1 MSPFKKLVLISAALF
16 VGLAT
21 TQANSAKSSIETRIV
36 GGTQSGFSDWQWI
49 VALSKS
55 SSTANDDLFQNQFC
69 GGSLINESW
78 VLTAAHCVVDDF
90 GDPIST
96 TGVHAFV
103 GEYDLKNSTGEYR
116 AVDLVIVHP
125 DYNSFTTDNDIA
137 LLRLSTPSNV
147 TPVALID
154 SSVAATLET
163 LVDDTV
169 TDFTVIGWGSLT
181 EDQSN
186 PAYPSILEDVDLPY
200 ISNSVCNSSALSG
213 QVTDN
218 MICAGFP
225 NGGFD
230 SCQGDS
236 GGPLV
241 FSDGGQL
248 SGIVSWGIGCAQAN
262 SYGVYTRLNN
272 YIAWIDSILNGYII
286 TPKLQ
291 FGSWLPST
299 NVTANLTIQNSS
311 SSALTLDNNSFS
323 TTNSAFT
330 VLSNN
335 CSSVVNVDAT
345 CVVTVE
351 FASGLLSGLVTGAV
365 TIGTD
370 SSTVP
375 VITVPL
381 EATVLEEVT
390 TFINVPAPS
399 SVRWALSGNSGWT
412 QEQVTIDGSLSFES
426 GNINDNQTSSLYAYF
441 DLVSDENVYFD
452 WKTCSELDYDFLE
465 LWVDNVK
472 INGIS
477 GDADWTRTSVP
488 LSGGTPHVIEW
499 RYNKD
504 YIYFYGN
511 DAGWVNN
518 IAIGLTAANQNS
530 LPVHSSSCD
539 LSVTNEPQP
548 IVEPQP
554 ISSSGGSMS
563 GWVYLMF
570 GLPLIMRRRFRK
582 H

>member
-1 MSPFKKLVLISAALF
+1 MSLFKKLVLISAVVFAS
-16 VGLAT
+16 LAT

-36 GGTQSGFSDWQWI
+36 GGTQSGSSDWPWI
-49 VALSKS
+49 VALSRS
-55 SSTANDDLFQNQFC
+55 DSTANDDLFQNQFC

-78 VLTAAHCVVDDF
+78 VLTAAHCVVDTF
-90 GDPIST
+90 GSPIST
-96 TGVHAFV
+96 SGVHAFV
-103 GEYDLKNSTGEYR
+103 GEYDLNNSTGEYR

-125 DYNSFTTDNDIA
+125 DYNSTTTDNDIA
-137 LLRLSTPSNV
+137 LLRLASPSTV

-163 LVDDTV
+163 LDDDTV

-181 EDQSN
+181 EDQTN
-186 PAYPSILEDVDLPY
+186 PTYPSILEDVDLPY

-241 FSDGGQL
+241 FSSGGQL
-248 SGIVSWGIGCAQAN
+248 SGIVSWGVGCAQAD
-262 SYGVYTRLNN
+262 SYGVYTRLSN
-272 YIAWIDSILNGYII
+272 YTAWIDSILNGYII
-286 TPKLQ
+286 TPNIQ
-291 FGSWLPST
+291 FGSWLSNT
-299 NVTANLTIQNSS
+299 TITANLTIQNSS
-311 SSALTLDNNSFS
+311 SSVLTLNSFS

-330 VLSNN
+330 VLANT
-335 CSSVVNVDAT
+335 CSSIVNVDAT

-351 FASGLLSGLVTGAV
+351 FASGSLNGAVTGAV
-365 TIGTD
+365 TIDTD
-370 SSTVP
+370 SATVP

-381 EATVLEEVT
+381 EATVVT
-390 TFINVPAPS
+390 ETFFSNAPAPS

-412 QEQVTIDGSLSFES
+412 QQQVTTDGSLSFES
-426 GNINDNQTSSLYAYF
+426 GNITDNQTSSLYAYF
-441 DLVSDENVYFD
+441 DLASTENVYFD
-452 WKTCSELDYDFLE
+452 WKACSEPSYDFLE

-472 INGIS
+472 VSGIS
-477 GDADWTRTSVP
+477 GDSDWNRTSVS

-504 YIYFYGN
+504 YSYYYGN
-511 DAGWVNN
+511 DAGWINN
-518 IAIGLTAANQNS
+518 IAIGLAAASQNS

-539 LSVTNEPQP
+539 LSVTNAPQP
-548 IVEPQP
+548 M
-554 ISSSGGSMS
+554 SSGGGSMS
-563 GWVYLMF
+563 GWIYLMF

-582 H
+582 Y